1 MITIFK
7 FLLAFLEVADRALIV
22 DIIAVLRG
30 EADVGDSVIVDNNT
44 ELVVI
49 AGIINL
55 NNNTSLCFHSVHQG
69 HCCF

>member
-30 EADVGDSVIVDNNT
+30 EMFI
-44 ELVVI
+44 
-49 AGIINL
+49 
-55 NNNTSLCFHSVHQG
+55 
-69 HCCF
+69 